1 MAGDDESHMVAP
13 SRSIT
18 VSALARLARRELT
31 TPQLIDLIE
40 HLELELITRCT
51 PPADWLVAE
60 RPRME
65 RLPRQP

>member
-1 MAGDDESHMVAP
+1 MADDDQSHTAT
-13 SRSIT
+13 SNGFIT